1 MRTSHLLGLPASLLL
16 LLAAPSAAQLPYNP
30 TRILSPPRN
39 ETNDLLYVFRP
50 SPASANQ
57 FELLS
62 LDLSSE
68 ARADNLPLTTL
79 YPSLPFLDADTAK
92 AFASVID
99 SNGDITVYTGDCADG
114 PSGAEL
120 WKFVARRSARNGNG
134 SWVQEKLSLD
144 PAEEH
149 RALAG
154 PNYLASSIAFSGI
167 VGEDG
172 PESSMYIFGGM
183 CPFED
188 ASQDEWTSAANY
200 SNLMVNLD
208 PAATPNEFEFGLTA
222 SRGPPIAEAG
232 FSITPLL
239 PTFSNNSDGSQNQ
252 QQNFVLL
259 GGHTETA
266 FINMSQVALFS
277 LPEEAWAFLPVEQAS
292 KDHTYLAA
300 RDAVTPTSPR
310 SGHTAVL
317 TPDGQRIVVLGGWV
331 GDVNT
336 PAEPQLAVLNVGA
349 GYGGKTEWSWTFPP
363 LSSDGLAQGTGLYG
377 HGAVMLPG
385 DVMMVM
391 GGYSIPATLSR
402 RLRVRTTQNTR
413 NLFYNVTSNT
423 WLPSYTLPPDASDGA
438 QPHSGPL
445 SSTSQKAGL
454 GVGVAVGF
462 AAVVGLVLFYFWF
475 AHRQK
480 KQREFRDKELREL
493 GLSAQSFNAN
503 GYGEGGIDGRGGN
516 MSAAG
521 FLGDREMA
529 AYTAYPWSN
538 GRPARGGQGYRRVS
552 AGDAQRTG
560 VLVEVPS
567 PTRGLRRGANPRGNY
582 HPAPRY
588 DEKRRSRG
596 SGTIHPIKESEE
608 EEHTPA
614 GIVPHSGGLPEMSER
629 DRIDNRASLFSQ
641 APTLDPFS
649 DPDPL
654 GSHPVSAVSPSPAR
668 ARPTSSSC
676 PVSPIEEGNAGPQA
690 RALEWERA
698 ADRLLHD
705 LTHPNST
712 ESSSPGRTSPSH
724 SGESRTGSNLSDRSV
739 WSNVS
744 ARSSSG
750 GAAVSVARSISIR
763 SANLLNSITNPFS
776 TPNTSPPNDSPPE
789 TREGLRPR
797 AFTTG
802 ARPGSQGAESF
813 MTAQT
818 SFAALQAE
826 GEAILGGRPDRYRDD
841 PSSPVHPP
849 SPIATVGLLREKPSP
864 EETPAPSP
872 SKEKPRLSWMGS
884 VRRALSRGK
893 TNAGAGRTVSMISAH
908 APTPVLEPYRDNPSP
923 VHGAS
928 KLATAPRRAVSD
940 ATPWRYRR
948 GARDW
953 DESNA
958 LGDVE
963 DIWRRTSGDDWGSPE
978 DRKMKEREEEREQ
991 QEAEREW
998 DVEAA
1003 AERRVVQVTFT
1014 VPRMRL
1020 RVVNADVDGAS
1031 LVSREECGVEKGE
1044 VEAEGSGGIVEEDG
1058 GRLLKV
1064 SSREEDGVG
1073 VRSKS
1078 SRVLALARS
1087 FEQRAESP
1095 ATGEGSRGLRDTG
1108 GARSIAAP
1116 YVRNGL

>member
-1 MRTSHLLGLPASLLL
+1 M
-16 LLAAPSAAQLPYNP
+16 

-39 ETNDLLYVFRP
+39 ENNDLLYVFRP
-50 SPASANQ
+50 SPASTNQ

-79 YPSLPFLDADTAK
+79 YPSLPFLDDDTAK
-92 AFASVID
+92 AFTAVID
-99 SNGDITVYTGDCADG
+99 SGGNITVYTGDCADG
-114 PSGAEL
+114 PGGAEL
-120 WKFVARRSARNGNG
+120 WKFVARPSSRNGNG
-134 SWVQEKLSLD
+134 SWVQETLSLGS
-144 PAEEH
+144 AEEQ

-167 VGEDG
+167 VSEDG
-172 PESSMYIFGGM
+172 TQSSMYIFGGM

-208 PAATPNEFEFGLTA
+208 PAATPNEFELGLTA

-277 LPEEAWAFLPVEQAS
+277 LPEEAWAFLPVDHAS
-292 KDHTYLAA
+292 NDHTDLAA
-300 RDAVTPTSPR
+300 RDAVTPINPR

-363 LSSDGLAQGTGLYG
+363 SSSDGLAQGTGLYG

-385 DVMMVM
+385 NIMMVV
-391 GGYSIPATLSR
+391 GGYSILATSSSQ
-402 RLRVRTTQNTR
+402 LRPRATQNTR
-413 NLFYNVTSNT
+413 NFFYNVTSNS
-423 WLPSYTLPPDASDGA
+423 WLSTYTLPSDHSSDAKSS
-438 QPHSGPL
+438 QSGPL

-454 GVGVAVGF
+454 GVGLTVGF
-462 AAVVGLVLFYFWF
+462 AAIVGLVVLYCWYVR
-475 AHRQK
+475 RQK
-480 KQREFRDKELREL
+480 RQREFREKELQEL
-493 GLSAQSFNAN
+493 GLSAQSFNTN
-503 GYGEGGIDGRGGN
+503 GFGRGGIDGRGGD

-538 GRPARGGQGYRRVS
+538 GRQARGGQGYRRVS

-560 VLVEVPS
+560 ALVEIPS

-614 GIVPHSGGLPEMSER
+614 GIVPHSAGLPEMSER

-654 GSHPVSAVSPSPAR
+654 GSHPVNTFSPIPAR
-668 ARPTSSSC
+668 TRPTSSSC
-676 PVSPIEEGNAGPQA
+676 PVSPVEEGSAGTQA

-705 LTHPNST
+705 LAHPNST
-712 ESSSPGRTSPSH
+712 ESSSHGRTSPSR
-724 SGESRTGSNLSDRSV
+724 SEESRTGSNLSDRSV

-744 ARSSSG
+744 AKSSNG
-750 GAAVSVARSISIR
+750 GVAVSVARSISIR

-813 MTAQT
+813 MTAQA

-826 GEAILGGRPDRYRDD
+826 GETILGGRPDRYRDD

-849 SPIATVGLLREKPSP
+849 SPMATAGVLREKPNAD
-864 EETPAPSP
+864 ETPAPSP

-884 VRRALSRGK
+884 VRRALSRSK

-908 APTPVLEPYRDNPSP
+908 APTPILEPYRDNPSP
-923 VHGAS
+923 VHDHGVS
-928 KLATAPRRAVSD
+928 NPTTAPRRAVSD

-953 DESNA
+953 DETNA
-958 LGDVE
+958 LSDTE

-978 DRKMKEREEEREQ
+978 DRKMKEKEEEREK
-991 QEAEREW
+991 EDAEREW

-1014 VPRMRL
+1014 VPRTRL

-1031 LVSREECGVEKGE
+1031 LVSREEVGVEK
-1044 VEAEGSGGIVEEDG
+1044 VEREDAVGGKGDEEG

-1064 SSREEDGVG
+1064 SSRDEDAAS

-1078 SRVLALARS
+1078 SRVLAMARS
-1087 FEQRAESP
+1087 FEQRAGSP
-1095 ATGEGSRGLRDTG
+1095 ATGEGSRGARDAA